1 MKKLLLL
8 LLIFFTLSCVKKTQ
22 YYKTEELIE
31 SDHKLLGNKMEVIV
45 DSFEAKSNID
55 AIKEG
60 YKRYII
66 SIKIRENEKT
76 AEESGTYKKV
86 RNFSLFSPEGVL
98 IDLNQLSKKQKDSL
112 ELNVNQS
119 IEKTFPELKE
129 AKKVQ

>member
-1 MKKLLLL
+1 MNKILPMFLV
-8 LLIFFTLSCVKKTQ
+8 FFTFSCVKKTN

-31 SDHKLLGNKMEVIV
+31 SDHKLLGNNMKVII
-45 DSFEAKSNID
+45 DSFEAKNNLD

-66 SIKIRENEKT
+66 SIKIRENKKT

-86 RNFSLFSPEGVL
+86 KNFSLFSPEGVL
-98 IDLNQLSKKQKDSL
+98 IDLNQLSKKQKDSI

-119 IEKTFPELKE
+119 IEKTFPELK
-129 AKKVQ
+129 